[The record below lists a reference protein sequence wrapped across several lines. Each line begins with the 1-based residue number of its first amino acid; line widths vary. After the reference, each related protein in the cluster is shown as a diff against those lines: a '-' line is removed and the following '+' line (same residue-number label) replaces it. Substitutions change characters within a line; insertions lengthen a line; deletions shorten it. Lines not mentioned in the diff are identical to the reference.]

1 MDDYIRFFQCF
12 IWWFLGFD
20 FNTDVI
26 AKMTVITGVGGV
38 VFLIGLFITFIFK
51 KMAVSMM
58 VKPSSKTTK
67 ENDYD
72 K

>member
-1 MDDYIRFFQCF
+1 MYRFPLPNK
-12 IWWFLGFD
+12 I
-20 FNTDVI
+20 
-26 AKMTVITGVGGV
+26 MM
-38 VFLIGLFITFIFK
+38 K
-51 KMAVSMM
+51 KYARKVLAATMAVSMM